1 MHLGGHE
8 WFERLGVARHQG
20 ILPRQLHPG
29 GLQPRAD
36 FGKDRLVVFDLEVRL
51 VLLQRRLQFR
61 YRLESLGFGRR
72 AVDKRDPAHRRRFL
86 VLGHGDPEGP
96 DREYLRCARP
106 RLEHVALPG
115 SKALYISGHSTRSVG
130 YDMSVGSA
138 ENEFAVKLFRHLPR
152 RYDLLAEVLSFG
164 QNARWRGELVK
175 NVAGAEPRRVLD
187 VATGTAG
194 VAVAIARSTS
204 AHVTG
209 VDVSDEMLEIGRGR
223 VAAAGLESH
232 IELQS
237 ARAESLPFADGAF
250 DAISFTYVLRYVSD
264 PPATLGELARALRPG
279 GVMAGLDFY
288 VPPSLFAHAAWWLY
302 TRAVLPVAGF
312 VLGGMWGGSS
322 APTSRTTTAAGRSSV
337 CSTGGM
343 PRGWRASNTAR

>member
-72 AVDKRDPAHRRRFL
+72 AVDQRDPAHRRRFL

-152 RYDLLAEVLSFG
+152 RYDLLAE
-164 QNARWRGELVK
+164 
-175 NVAGAEPRRVLD
+175 
-187 VATGTAG
+187 
-194 VAVAIARSTS
+194 
-204 AHVTG
+204 
-209 VDVSDEMLEIGRGR
+209 MLEIGRGR

-232 IELQS
+232 IELQC

-250 DAISFTYVLRYVSD
+250 DAISFTYVLRYVGD

-288 VPPSLFAHAAWWLY
+288 LPPSL
-302 TRAVLPVAGF
+302 P
-312 VLGGMWGGSS
+312 
-322 APTSRTTTAAGRSSV
+322 
-337 CSTGGM
+337 
-343 PRGWRASNTAR
+343 

>member
-1 MHLGGHE
+1 MHLGGHD
-8 WFERLGVARHQG
+8 WFERLGVASQQG

-61 YRLESLGFGRR
+61 HRLESLGFARR
-72 AVDKRDPAHRRRFL
+72 AVHQRDPAQRRRFL

-96 DREYLRCARP
+96 DREHLRCARP

-115 SKALYISGHSTRSVG
+115 GKALYISGHSTRSVG

-138 ENEFAVKLFRHLPR
+138 ENQFAVKLFRRLPR

-175 NVAGAEPRRVLD
+175 HVAAAEPRRVLD

-209 VDVSDEMLEIGRGR
+209 IDV
-223 VAAAGLESH
+223 
-232 IELQS
+232 QS
-237 ARAESLPFADGAF
+237 APAESLPFADGAF

-288 VPPSLFAHAAWWLY
+288 VPPSLPAHAAWWLY
-302 TRAVLPVAGF
+302 
-312 VLGGMWGGSS
+312 
-322 APTSRTTTAAGRSSV
+322 
-337 CSTGGM
+337 
-343 PRGWRASNTAR
+343 

>member
-36 FGKDRLVVFDLEVRL
+36 VGKDRLVVFDLEVRL
-51 VLLQRRLQFR
+51 VLLQLRLQFR
-61 YRLESLGFGRR
+61 HRLESLGFARR
-72 AVDKRDPAHRRRFL
+72 AVDQRDPAHRRRFL

-96 DREYLRCARP
+96 DREHFRCARP

-115 SKALYISGHSTRSVG
+115 GKALYISGHSTRSVG

-175 NVAGAEPRRVLD
+175 HVAGAEPRRVLD

-209 VDVSDEMLEIGRGR
+209 VDVSDEML
-223 VAAAGLESH
+223 A
-232 IELQS
+232 
-237 ARAESLPFADGAF
+237 
-250 DAISFTYVLRYVSD
+250 
-264 PPATLGELARALRPG
+264 LGRALRPG

-288 VPPSLFAHAAWWLY
+288 VPPSLPAHAAWWLD
-302 TRAVLPVAGF
+302 TRAVLPLAGF
-312 VLGGMWGGSS
+312 VLGGRAWWDV
-322 APTSRTTTAAGRSSV
+322 GR
-337 CSTGGM
+337 
-343 PRGWRASNTAR
+343 